1 MRSAS
6 VVDRECWHEAG
17 HAVVGHYLG
26 MTIVAIGFEWV
37 RGNDAQPNPAT
48 WLATLDGFEQDI
60 VATQLFAGRAAEIIK
75 VGDYDFGALGSDYR
89 GWETLGCQSSDVHYT
104 QRAIE
109 ILIER
114 DAALVRVYDKLMAER
129 TKCVTRT
136 SYRQRRSEEA
146 SPSDAG
152 RVRIPRHPR
161 SIVIYTTITRRRRR
175 RKIRR

>member
-1 MRSAS
+1 MVRDHLGKIEMRSAS
-6 VVDRECWHEAG
+6 VVDRECWQEAG

-37 RGNDAQPNPAT
+37 RGNDAEPNPAT

-114 DAALVRVYDKLMAER
+114 DVALVRVYDKLMAER
-129 TKCVTRT
+129 TNASREPVIDSDGVKSQVHLTQDEFESLVTRD
-136 SYRQRRSEEA
+136 QL
-146 SPSDAG
+146 
-152 RVRIPRHPR
+152 
-161 SIVIYTTITRRRRR
+161 
-175 RKIRR
+175 